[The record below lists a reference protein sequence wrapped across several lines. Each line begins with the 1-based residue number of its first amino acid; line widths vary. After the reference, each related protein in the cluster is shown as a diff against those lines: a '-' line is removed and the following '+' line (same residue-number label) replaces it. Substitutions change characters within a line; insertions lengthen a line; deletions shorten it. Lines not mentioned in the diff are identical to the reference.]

1 MAAEATMHT
10 MNNKQQKGGNA
21 QQQQNMQQKT
31 SLTYDDKVVKKIAG
45 LVAQEVPGILAMSG
59 GLIRTEKITD
69 NENITKGIGAE
80 VGKKQVALDLD
91 VICEYNRNIPQIFKD
106 TIDKVTKTVKD
117 MTGLDVIEI
126 NMHVDDVMTKK
137 EYEEQQNNNNNNSRV
152 DNDNNNGGFM
162 GMGGNSRVQ

>member
-1 MAAEATMHT
+1 
-10 MNNKQQKGGNA
+10 
-21 QQQQNMQQKT
+21 
-31 SLTYDDKVVKKIAG
+31 
-45 LVAQEVPGILAMSG
+45 
-59 GLIRTEKITD
+59 
-69 NENITKGIGAE
+69 
-80 VGKKQVALDLD
+80 
-91 VICEYNRNIPQIFKD
+91 
-106 TIDKVTKTVKD
+106 